1 MASIKNIIIG
11 IIIAVVLL
19 LFFVYGTKLL
29 YNAPL
34 YENYCNVSLINMPE
48 KIPSTTCAQDSIVNQ
63 KVQDCYNKKGT
74 PYPVYDTRGCQSDV
88 TCSMCNLDFEKA
100 NEAYSKNLFIISV
113 IISVIAIAIAAFFFS
128 VEAVSGGLM
137 FGSLMFLIYGTGNYW
152 RYMNDWLRFIILG
165 IALIVLIYI
174 GYKIANK
181 ESKKK

>member
-1 MASIKNIIIG
+1 
-11 IIIAVVLL
+11 
-19 LFFVYGTKLL
+19 
-29 YNAPL
+29 
-34 YENYCNVSLINMPE
+34 
-48 KIPSTTCAQDSIVNQ
+48 
-63 KVQDCYNKKGT
+63 
-74 PYPVYDTRGCQSDV
+74 
-88 TCSMCNLDFEKA
+88 MCNLDFEKA